1 MKIYEIGTY
10 PGKEEEISVNK
21 DTDILPDI
29 KDKLKENSNLS
40 ETRIDNLQIIAGT
53 IVSKNACCVKI
64 NDSGWLPLLPAGDL
78 FMISFEDVS
87 IKKIQFSENVTLRT
101 FAYYFI

>member
-1 MKIYEIGTY
+1 MKIYEIGSY

-21 DTDILPDI
+21 DTNILPDI
-29 KDKLKENSNLS
+29 KDKLKENSDLS
-40 ETRIDNLQIIAGT
+40 QTRIDNLQIVAGT
-53 IVSKNACCVKI
+53 IVAKNSCCVKI
-64 NDSGWLPLLPAGDL
+64 NDSGWLPLLPTGDL

>member
-1 MKIYEIGTY
+1 MKIYEIGSY
-10 PGKEEEISVNK
+10 PGKEEEIAVSK

-40 ETRIDNLQIIAGT
+40 QTRIDNLQIVAGT
-53 IVSKNACCVKI
+53 IVAKNSCCVKI